1 LLASTH
7 EDGDEDKA
15 GCEDVLRPAHHV
27 ELETHP
33 WQAVDTQGGGCDAAA
48 ALAARGQ
55 SAVKDTREVD
65 NGRTDHAVKKRWANL
80 ERSSGERRAAAIMRF

>member
-1 LLASTH
+1 
-7 EDGDEDKA
+7 
-15 GCEDVLRPAHHV
+15 
-27 ELETHP
+27 
-33 WQAVDTQGGGCDAAA
+33 VDTQGGGCDAAA

-80 ERSSGERRAAAIMRF
+80 ERSSGERRAAAIMRLYPRGVIEQQNPPEVMDELNGSIYHMYPIAD